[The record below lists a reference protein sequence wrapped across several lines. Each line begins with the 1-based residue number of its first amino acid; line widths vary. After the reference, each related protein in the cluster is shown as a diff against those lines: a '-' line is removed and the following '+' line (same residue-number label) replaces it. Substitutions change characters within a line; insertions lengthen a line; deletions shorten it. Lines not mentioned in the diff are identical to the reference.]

1 MSYRLIFRGGC
12 LALVAALWSPVVIE
26 SNLSSADERLDFE
39 IETVQQTLEVGL
51 KARRPQDFKFIA
63 RVVQLVQMGRLPIEM
78 IETTFHWSRRQHARY
93 PFPYFE
99 HGLRVRAQRIGIAI

>member
-1 MSYRLIFRGGC
+1 MSYRPIFRAGC
-12 LALVAALWSPVVIE
+12 LALVAVLWLPVVIE
-26 SNLSSADERLDFE
+26 SNSSSADERLDFE

-51 KARRPQDFKFIA
+51 KARRPQDFAFIA
-63 RVVQLVQMGRLPIEM
+63 QVVRLVQMGRLPIEM

-99 HGLRVRAQRIGIAI
+99 QGLRIRAQRIGVTI